1 MTALLLALAGGLG
14 AAARFVVDGLVR
26 ARTGDAFPWGTVL
39 VNVAGSLL
47 LGLLVGAHAAGVLGP
62 GALLVAGTGFCGGFT
77 TFSTAAVDTVRLA
90 QDGRLR
96 VAAAHAGGT
105 LAVCVVAAAA
115 GVALAVAVLG

>member
-1 MTALLLALAGGLG
+1 MTVLLLALAGGLG

-39 VNVAGSLL
+39 VNVTGSLL

-62 GALLVAGTGFCGGFT
+62 DALLVAGTGFCGGFT

-96 VAAAHAGGT
+96 VAAAHAAGM
-105 LAVCVVAAAA
+105 LVVCVAAAA
-115 GVALAVAVLG
+115 VGVALASALLG